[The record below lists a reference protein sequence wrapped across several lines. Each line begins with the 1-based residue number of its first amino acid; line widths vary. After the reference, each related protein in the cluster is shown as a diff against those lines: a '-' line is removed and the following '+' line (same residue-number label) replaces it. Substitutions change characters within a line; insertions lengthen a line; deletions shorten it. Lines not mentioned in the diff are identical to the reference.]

1 MLFLQC
7 LNIVTEQF
15 ILRLHEPAQVICQD
29 CHFFD
34 NHHMLLCFLNNHITA
49 PFRWQYTEFEPKFTI
64 FAVILLIMPTISE
77 FFGIFIYIRFLD
89 HNPPHFHAKY
99 GDQEVTIDIVNGT
112 IRGEMYERALRLI
125 LEWLDLHR
133 AEILEAW
140 HKAANGEQPGKIEPL
155 K

>member
-1 MLFLQC
+1 
-7 LNIVTEQF
+7 
-15 ILRLHEPAQVICQD
+15 
-29 CHFFD
+29 
-34 NHHMLLCFLNNHITA
+34 
-49 PFRWQYTEFEPKFTI
+49 
-64 FAVILLIMPTISE
+64 MPTISE
-77 FFGIFIYIRFLD
+77 FFGIFIFIRFLD

-112 IRGEMYERALRLI
+112 IRGEMSERALRLN

>member
-1 MLFLQC
+1 
-7 LNIVTEQF
+7 
-15 ILRLHEPAQVICQD
+15 
-29 CHFFD
+29 
-34 NHHMLLCFLNNHITA
+34 
-49 PFRWQYTEFEPKFTI
+49 
-64 FAVILLIMPTISE
+64 MPTISE
-77 FFGIFIYIRFLD
+77 FFGICIIRFLD

-112 IRGEMYERALRLI
+112 IRGEMSERALRLI

-140 HKAANGEQPGKIEPL
+140 HKAAKGEQPGKIEPL

>member
-1 MLFLQC
+1 
-7 LNIVTEQF
+7 
-15 ILRLHEPAQVICQD
+15 
-29 CHFFD
+29 
-34 NHHMLLCFLNNHITA
+34 
-49 PFRWQYTEFEPKFTI
+49 
-64 FAVILLIMPTISE
+64 MPTISE
-77 FFGIFIYIRFLD
+77 FFGIFIFIRFLD

-112 IRGEMYERALRLI
+112 IRGEMSERALRRI

>member
-1 MLFLQC
+1 M
-7 LNIVTEQF
+7 IEY
-15 ILRLHEPAQVICQD
+15 AS
-29 CHFFD
+29 
-34 NHHMLLCFLNNHITA
+34 
-49 PFRWQYTEFEPKFTI
+49 
-64 FAVILLIMPTISE
+64 ISE
-77 FFGIFIYIRFLD
+77 FFGIFIFIRFLD

-112 IRGEMYERALRLI
+112 IRGEMSERALSLI

>member
-1 MLFLQC
+1 
-7 LNIVTEQF
+7 
-15 ILRLHEPAQVICQD
+15 
-29 CHFFD
+29 
-34 NHHMLLCFLNNHITA
+34 
-49 PFRWQYTEFEPKFTI
+49 
-64 FAVILLIMPTISE
+64 MPTISE
-77 FFGIFIYIRFLD
+77 FFGIFIFIRFLD

-99 GDQEVTIDIVNGT
+99 GDQEVTIDIVNGA
-112 IRGEMYERALRLI
+112 IRGEMSERALRLI

>member
-1 MLFLQC
+1 
-7 LNIVTEQF
+7 
-15 ILRLHEPAQVICQD
+15 
-29 CHFFD
+29 
-34 NHHMLLCFLNNHITA
+34 
-49 PFRWQYTEFEPKFTI
+49 
-64 FAVILLIMPTISE
+64 MPTISE

-99 GDQEVTIDIVNGT
+99 GDQEVTIEIVNGA
-112 IRGEMYERALRLI
+112 IRGEMSERALRLI

>member
-1 MLFLQC
+1 
-7 LNIVTEQF
+7 
-15 ILRLHEPAQVICQD
+15 
-29 CHFFD
+29 
-34 NHHMLLCFLNNHITA
+34 
-49 PFRWQYTEFEPKFTI
+49 
-64 FAVILLIMPTISE
+64 MPTISE
-77 FFGIFIYIRFLD
+77 FFGIFIFIRFLD

>member
-1 MLFLQC
+1 
-7 LNIVTEQF
+7 
-15 ILRLHEPAQVICQD
+15 
-29 CHFFD
+29 
-34 NHHMLLCFLNNHITA
+34 
-49 PFRWQYTEFEPKFTI
+49 
-64 FAVILLIMPTISE
+64 MPTISE

-99 GDQEVTIDIVNGT
+99 GDQEVTIDIVNGA
-112 IRGEMYERALRLI
+112 IRGEMSERALRLI